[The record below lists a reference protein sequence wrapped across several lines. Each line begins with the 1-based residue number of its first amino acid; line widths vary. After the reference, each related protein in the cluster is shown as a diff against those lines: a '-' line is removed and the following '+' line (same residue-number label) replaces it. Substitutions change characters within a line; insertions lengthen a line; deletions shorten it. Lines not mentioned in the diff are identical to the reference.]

1 MHSHNVLAGYLR
13 RSRKPTL
20 DQLALGATAQ
30 FIAAQRKKA
39 LKEDK
44 SKTELPP
51 MLVRPSSFLVVA
63 PKVLTSTSSNS
74 LADSEEALVPT
85 NTPTQSDSNAAA
97 AKTPKSNKGLIIGVA
112 VLLATLIGGGMFLAT
127 RKKSEL

>member
-97 AKTPKSNKGLIIGVA
+97 AKTPKSNKGLIIGGA